1 MRHAIGPYEDLTTTV
16 TKTQIEMVWTHNKI
30 NRTCKYDPTIQGTLR
45 GGRRKGRQKKR
56 WEDSISEWTGLGLL
70 GEALRKAKDREEWRK
85 VVTRSSLMPQ
95 RSFRLL
101 NEGVSENLDLSCIN
115 FTSLH
120 LPITV

>member
-16 TKTQIEMVWTHNKI
+16 TKTQIEMVWTHYKI
-30 NRTCKYDPTIQGTLR
+30 NRTCENDLREHGT
-45 GGRRKGRQKKR
+45 RREKERQAEKI

-101 NEGVSENLDLSCIN
+101 NEGVSENLDLSCIK